1 MRQSL
6 YLAASALLLSACTTP
21 PAPSTKR
28 QGAAPTHSVGLANP
42 ASVFCI
48 QQGGKMR
55 MEKTSQG
62 EHAMCILADGRE
74 VEEWAYFRQHHPQP
88 K

>member
-1 MRQSL
+1 MHKSAT
-6 YLAASALLLSACTTP
+6 LAASALLLSACAAP
-21 PAPSTKR
+21 PAPSTPDKST
-28 QGAAPTHSVGLANP
+28 AAVRSVGLANP

-48 QQGGKMR
+48 QQGGKLR
-55 MEKTSQG
+55 MVKTSQG